1 MAFIINEHSLPCQHL
16 REYAHAI
23 STSEAAVLRLA
34 VKEYIPRENPNP
46 APGDVTIIGAHAN
59 GFTKVGLD
67 MQEHFNLG
75 NS

>member
-1 MAFIINEHSLPCQHL
+1 MAFTVNEHFLPCQHL

-23 STSEAAVLRLA
+23 STSEAVLRLA
-34 VKEYIPRENPNP
+34 VKEYIPIDNPNP

-59 GFTKVGLD
+59 GFTKVSLD
-67 MQEHFNLG
+67 KQNLVNVD